1 MLRRPH
7 WGLLMILLLASCGPL
22 EQQLIFNELRQME
35 YTRQPDST
43 KLKAWIQHPDWQVR
57 LATVDVL
64 GRLQDTRF
72 IPLLANRLSDK
83 QDTIRLAAIFALG
96 QTFSPKAETILL
108 KELNTNPPLPHKQM
122 LLDALGKCGT
132 AHSFSAIRRYLF
144 RNVDS
149 TTQFSAAI
157 ASGLLAY
164 RNYPPY
170 NNGALLEI
178 LLKFSANPEVR
189 WSAAYALFRL
199 ASPTSLRPL
208 LEARSDPDGRVRHF
222 AYRGLER
229 IVSLMNQPD
238 FKPLRK
244 FDAVNEAYQF
254 YRSRQFTRTIL
265 QPEPDSIWFAQLTYI
280 QFLERTAQ
288 PDFQRAIANA
298 LESDHPYVV
307 IQAIRSLSTYR
318 TVFAINQLRK
328 VLRDAQD
335 WRIRGEALVALARL
349 RPTEV
354 LRYIDERYE
363 HTPWPQNVYFIQALQ
378 EIPRQQATEILL
390 ELADSR
396 NFSQVSL
403 ALEALKG
410 RPEVT
415 TGFLIEKLRLLDPAI
430 TTIVALQMSVL
441 KDTLT
446 IQPLLEVYAQLQ
458 APRDVEAMVA
468 IIRALDS
475 LNSYPAIPLLERE
488 LQNPFPP
495 IRLAA
500 HRALMH
506 ILQDTTLPLPAIPT
520 RALTRWDFP
529 PVDPHSRPKVLL
541 KTTEGNILIELYPNK
556 APITVA
562 NFLHLVQQGFYNGL
576 FFHRVV
582 PGFVIQGGDPRG
594 DGWGGPGYA
603 IPCEYND
610 LFYDRG
616 VVGMAHAGKDTGGSQ
631 FFITHTPQPHLNG
644 RYTAFGR
651 VIKGMD
657 VVDRIL
663 PYDKIIEA
671 KILGFYPEKSRQ
683 KN

>member
-1 MLRRPH
+1 MSRYRY
-7 WGLLMILLLASCGPL
+7 WGILIVFLVASCGQL
-22 EQQLIFNELRQME
+22 ENQLILNELRQME

-43 KLKAWIQHPDWQVR
+43 KLNAWIQHPDWKIR

-72 IPLLANRLSDK
+72 IPLLADRLSDK

-96 QTFSPKAETILL
+96 QTFSPQAETVLL
-108 KELNTNPPLPHKQM
+108 NYLNTNPPMHHRRV

-132 AHSFSAIRRYLF
+132 DRSFSALRRYLF
-144 RNVDS
+144 RNVEPNA
-149 TTQFSAAI
+149 QFSAAI

-178 LLKFSANPEVR
+178 LLKFSSNPEVR
-189 WSAAYALFRL
+189 WSAAYALFRM
-199 ASPTSLRPL
+199 ASPTSLFPL
-208 LEARSDPDGRVRHF
+208 LEARNDPDGRVRHF

-229 IVSLMNQPD
+229 IISLMNQPD

-244 FDAVNEAYQF
+244 FDAVNEAYRF
-254 YRSRQFTRTIL
+254 YKSRQFTRTFL
-265 QPEPDSIWFAQLTYI
+265 QQEPDSVWFAQLTHL
-280 QFLERTAQ
+280 QLLERTAQ
-288 PDFQRAIANA
+288 PDFQRAIARE
-298 LESDHPYVV
+298 LENDHPYVV

-328 VLRDAQD
+328 VLRDAVD

-349 RPTEV
+349 RPTEA

-363 HTPWPQNVYFIQALQ
+363 HTPWPQNVYFIRALQ
-378 EIPRQQATEILL
+378 EIQRKEATEMLL

-396 NFSQVSL
+396 NFSQVSM

-430 TTIVALQMSVL
+430 TTIAAIQMSVL

-458 APRDVEAMVA
+458 APRDVEAMEA

-475 LNSYPAIPLLERE
+475 LNSHQAIPLLEKE
-488 LQNPFPP
+488 LRNPFPP

-500 HRALMH
+500 HRALMR
-506 ILQDTTLPLPAIPT
+506 ILQDTTLPLPETPT
-520 RALTRWDFP
+520 RASTRWDFP
-529 PVDPHSRPKVLL
+529 PIDPHSRPRVLL
-541 KTTEGNILIELYPNK
+541 KTTEGNILIELYPDK

-651 VIKGMD
+651 VIQGMD

-671 KILGFYPEKSRQ
+671 KISNY
-683 KN
+683 